1 VTGRGEGRGYDAV
14 RDALRERGYL
24 ETPLERLFL
33 GTGRAPWQRI
43 VLSALLAG
51 LIAGP
56 LLAAILAAVVVAGSR
71 GLVPAWP
78 DGVLYGVL
86 FAPVLGL
93 VVALGEALAALLVRL
108 AGRLRPDLSPRRA
121 SLAAGLGAAGVLAAW
136 LGTWWALRASDV
148 TPGDLA
154 GLLALVLGAGITGRI
169 VAAATLPEAIAAAGR
184 GPRRRSRAFLPS
196 LGLALV
202 LAVTAALVA
211 TLAPVRRGG
220 ARIVPAADAPD
231 RVVLLGWDG
240 MGLPEMR
247 GLLDRDFPGAADL
260 LGGGVVLPVDA
271 AGETDPVALWTSL
284 ATGCSPATHG
294 VLGAG
299 MRGLQG
305 AHAPLVRRG
314 LAAGPLEVLSRLWPT
329 VERPVRAGVRRVPA
343 LWEYTADAVKTGVV
357 GWWGTWPSV
366 SPGPA
371 GGYVVSDGAFVAA
384 VRGKGLAEANWPA
397 SFGRGRAPGWLR
409 EATRAAREVF
419 PGADPGPA
427 RDALRV
433 DLFHLAAARDILRDP
448 EVRALFV
455 YLPGADL
462 VRDGCRRAGRDPWS
476 TLERLEA
483 LARAELPRL
492 EELRTPGTLLVVVG
506 MPGRAGCGE
515 RGFLVLPPGPGAVP
529 REILRPEDVAPTVLA
544 LSGYPVDTRIEGRS
558 ALPGVRRVRTRVEP
572 ARAPAASPELEAD
585 VLERLRSL
593 GYVR

>member
-1 VTGRGEGRGYDAV
+1 MSGPGEPRGYDAV
-14 RDALRERGYL
+14 RDALREKGYL

-86 FAPVLGL
+86 FAPVLGG
-93 VVALGEALAALLVRL
+93 VVALGEAVAALAVRL

-121 SLAAGLGAAGVLAAW
+121 SLAAGLGAAGLLAAW
-136 LGTWWALRASDV
+136 LGSWWALRSPGVA
-148 TPGDLA
+148 PGDLLA
-154 GLLALVLGAGITGRI
+154 LLALVLGAGITGRI

-184 GPRRRSRAFLPS
+184 EPRRRSRAFLLS
-196 LGLALV
+196 VGLALV
-202 LAVTAALVA
+202 LAVVAAVIASLVPGHA
-211 TLAPVRRGG
+211 RGAAIALEDGAPSRL
-220 ARIVPAADAPD
+220 
-231 RVVLLGWDG
+231 VVIGWDG
-240 MGLPEMR
+240 IGLREMR
-247 GLLDRDFPGAADL
+247 GLLEREVPGATEV
-260 LGGGVVLPVDA
+260 LGAGRVVPVDP
-271 AGETDPVALWTSL
+271 AGEGDPVSLWTSV
-284 ATGCSPATHG
+284 ATGCPPSVHG

-305 AHAPLVRRG
+305 ARAPLVGRG
-314 LAAGPLEVLSRLWPT
+314 LAAGPLDILSRLWPT

-366 SPGPA
+366 SPGRA

-384 VRGKGLAEANWPA
+384 ARGKGLAEAAWPS
-397 SFGRGRAPGWLR
+397 SFGKERAPGWLR
-409 EATRAAREVF
+409 AASAAAREVF
-419 PGADPGPA
+419 PGEARDPA
-427 RDALRV
+427 RDALAV
-433 DLFHLAAARDILRDP
+433 DRFHLAAAREILRDP
-448 EVRALFV
+448 GVRALFL
-455 YLPGADL
+455 YLPGPDL
-462 VRDGCRRAGRDPWS
+462 VRDGYRRAGRDPWT
-476 TLERLEA
+476 TLARLEA
-483 LARAELPRL
+483 LPRAELPL
-492 EELRTPGTLLVVVG
+492 LAGFGEEGTLLVVLG

-515 RGFLVLPPGPGAVP
+515 RGFLLLPAEAAVAG
-529 REILRPEDVAPTVLA
+529 RVLRPEDVAPTVLA
-544 LSGYPVDTRIEGRS
+544 LAGYPVDTRIEGR
-558 ALPGVRRVRTRVEP
+558 AAVPGARRLRTRVEP

>member
-1 VTGRGEGRGYDAV
+1 MSGPGEPRGYDAV
-14 RDALRERGYL
+14 RDALREKGYL

-93 VVALGEALAALLVRL
+93 VVALGEAVAALAVRL

-121 SLAAGLGAAGVLAAW
+121 SLAAGLGAAGLLAAW
-136 LGTWWALRASDV
+136 LGSWWALRAPEV
-148 TPGDLA
+148 APADLLA
-154 GLLALVLGAGITGRI
+154 LLALVLGAGITGRI

-184 GPRRRSRAFLPS
+184 EPRRRSRAFLLS

-202 LAVTAALVA
+202 LAVVAAVVASLVPGRA
-211 TLAPVRRGG
+211 RGAAVTVRDGAP
-220 ARIVPAADAPD
+220 ARL
-231 RVVLLGWDG
+231 VVLGWDG
-240 MGLPEMR
+240 IGLREMR
-247 GLLDRDFPGAADL
+247 GILARGLPGSVDL
-260 LGGGVVLPVDA
+260 LGAGEPLPVDP
-271 AGETDPVALWTSL
+271 AGEGDPVALWTSI
-284 ATGCSPATHG
+284 ATGCPPAIHG

-305 AHAPLVRRG
+305 ARAPLVGRG
-314 LAAGPLEVLSRLWPT
+314 LAAGPLEILSRLWPT

-366 SPGPA
+366 SPGRA

-384 VRGKGLAEANWPA
+384 AGGKGLAEASWPS
-397 SFGRGRAPGWLR
+397 SFGKERAPGWLR
-409 EATRAAREVF
+409 EATSASRAVF
-419 PGADPGPA
+419 PGEERGPA
-427 RDALRV
+427 WDALRL
-433 DLFHLAAARDILRDP
+433 DRFHLAAAREILRDP
-448 EVRALFV
+448 GVRALFL
-455 YLPGADL
+455 YLPGPDL
-462 VRDGCRRAGRDPWS
+462 VRDGCRRAGRDPWT
-476 TLERLEA
+476 TLGQLES
-483 LARAELPRL
+483 LVRAELPLLTAFR
-492 EELRTPGTLLVVVG
+492 EEGTLLVVLG
-506 MPGRAGCGE
+506 MPGRSGCGE
-515 RGFLVLPPGPGAVP
+515 TGFLLLPAGVASGRRV
-529 REILRPEDVAPTVLA
+529 LRPEDVAPTVLTLA
-544 LSGYPVDTRIEGRS
+544 GYPVDTRIDGR
-558 ALPGVRRVRTRVEP
+558 AVVPGTRRLRTRVEP